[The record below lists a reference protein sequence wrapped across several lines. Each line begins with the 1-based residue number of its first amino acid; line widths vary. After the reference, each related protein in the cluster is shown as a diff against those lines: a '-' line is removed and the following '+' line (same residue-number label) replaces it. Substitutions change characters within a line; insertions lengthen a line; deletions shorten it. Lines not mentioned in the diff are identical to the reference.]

1 MATLSLF
8 FFNLLPLPFLDGSEL
23 LCALMDLATDSEDTF
38 SFDVEA
44 LETGRG
50 GVRADRGIL
59 QRAKSNIKRYVPYGT
74 LGIVIMSSLF
84 SIGNALI

>member
-23 LCALMDLATDSEDTF
+23 LCALMDLVTDAENAL

-44 LETGRG
+44 LELGRA
-50 GVRADRGIL
+50 GVRRGRGIL
-59 QRAKSNIKRYVPYGT
+59 QRAKSHIVRYVPYGT
-74 LGIVIMSSLF
+74 LGIVIMSSLS
-84 SIGNALI
+84 SIANSLT